1 MINSANGE
9 CPRVCNTNVVQV
21 TMTRCGFIGFGRKK
35 NSTRFIRNQ
44 YIVDKY
50 NIRLIVIFGDT
61 LASKRRVK
69 F

>member
-1 MINSANGE
+1 
-9 CPRVCNTNVVQV
+9 
-21 TMTRCGFIGFGRKK
+21 MTRRGFIGFGRKK
-35 NSTRFIRNQ
+35 NSTRFIWNLDQ

-50 NIRLIVIFGDT
+50 NIRLIVIFGDA